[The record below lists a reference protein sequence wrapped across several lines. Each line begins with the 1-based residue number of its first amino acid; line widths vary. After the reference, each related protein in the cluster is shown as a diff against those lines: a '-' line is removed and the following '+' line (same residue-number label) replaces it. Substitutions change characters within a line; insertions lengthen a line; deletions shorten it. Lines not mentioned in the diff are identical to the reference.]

1 MRDMMNERPFCFIHR
16 CFVFNHDM
24 AAYPLSPFVK
34 KQLALGVRRGDLPLI
49 GPTTWQISLCLQQYI
64 FTLTHIQIYTYI
76 THMFPIHM
84 HNHTHTLAGTH
95 THTHNT
101 KNECFCWRE
110 RQEAGNSPSEWQT
123 ALSERAL
130 VVVTSIGTFEQTKAG
145 LVVSS
150 INLLTVDSSLFV
162 PHSA

>member
-1 MRDMMNERPFCFIHR
+1 MWWTTSLLFHSPFFL
-16 CFVFNHDM
+16 NHDM
-24 AAYPLSPFVK
+24 APYPLSPFVK
-34 KQLALGVRRGDLPLI
+34 NQLALGVRRGDLPLI

-64 FTLTHIQIYTYI
+64 FTLTHTHRDIHIY
-76 THMFPIHM
+76 
-84 HNHTHTLAGTH
+84 HTHVLYTHACKH
-95 THTHNT
+95 THTHKP
-101 KNECFCWRE
+101 KNECFRWWE
-110 RQEAGNSPSEWQT
+110 RQEAGSSPLEWQT

-150 INLLTVDSSLFV
+150 INRLTVDSSLFV